1 VMLTL
6 LVAAFS
12 MALVIIFRNNIL
24 DVAWPLLLVYG
35 FFLVTGFLLVAFKI
49 HMLSAMPSWAASFA
63 SAIGSIWN
71 HLFASK
77 ERDHLKE
84 AFSGA
89 VSPVLLDQMVESK
102 KIPSLKG
109 ENREV
114 TALVTDINDFSALA
128 EKFEHDPYGLQTL
141 LNRYHT
147 EMTEILQDH
156 GGYVNKYIGD
166 SIICLFGAPFDQPD
180 HAVRACRAAIAIVQ
194 RSKELQASI
203 AQLGG
208 AHSTRVGISSATMF
222 VGNFGSDQRVDY
234 SAVGDEMRVAAR
246 IERENEALG
255 TKILVS
261 HRTMQLAGNRL
272 EVRPAATLE
281 LLEGAARETIYEL
294 VDVR

>member
-1 VMLTL
+1 
-6 LVAAFS
+6 

-35 FFLVTGFLLVAFKI
+35 FFFVTGFVLVAFKI
-49 HMLSAMPSWAASFA
+49 HLLSAMPSWAASFA

-77 ERDHLKE
+77 ERDHLKD
-84 AFSGA
+84 AFTGA
-89 VSPVLLDQMVESK
+89 VSPVLLDQLVESK
-102 KIPSLKG
+102 KIPSLQG

-114 TALVTDINDFSALA
+114 TALVTDINDFSTLA
-128 EKFEHDPYGLQTL
+128 SKFDEDPFGLQRL

-147 EMTEILQDH
+147 EMTAIVQDH

-166 SIICLFGAPFDQPD
+166 SIICLFGAPFTQPD
-180 HAVRACRAAIAIVQ
+180 HAQRACKAALAIVS
-194 RSKELQASI
+194 RAKELSSFI
-203 AQLGG
+203 PELGAG
-208 AHSTRVGISSATMF
+208 HQTRVGVSSATMF

-246 IERENEALG
+246 IERENENLG
-255 TKILVS
+255 TQILVS
-261 HRTMQLAGNRL
+261 HRTMMILGSKA

-281 LLEGAARETIYEL
+281 LLEGSARETIYEL